1 MEDGS
6 TEELFILGHFA
17 LNDPYYTPTHL
28 PQHYSPYYSPYD
40 VICDVI
46 GNPHYS
52 ASYPYVI
59 VDLRGLGLELGL
71 QLEG

>member
-1 MEDGS
+1 VFIDRLLNGVS

-17 LNDPYYTPTHL
+17 LNDP
-28 PQHYSPYYSPYD
+28 SYSPYD
-40 VICDVI
+40 VTSDVI